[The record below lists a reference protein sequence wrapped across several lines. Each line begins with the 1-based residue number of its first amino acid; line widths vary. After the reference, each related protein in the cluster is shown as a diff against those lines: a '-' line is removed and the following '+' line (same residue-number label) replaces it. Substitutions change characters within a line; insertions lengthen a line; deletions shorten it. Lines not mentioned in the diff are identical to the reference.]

1 MSLWPRVTLIGIG
14 FLLVAGV
21 AQSSVM
27 RPLWQVIGVIGPP
40 ESYTALS
47 FANPRDLPIDFPAKR
62 SSLTVAFLIANAA
75 TRTQN
80 YTWIVSE
87 AEGKNLRRISAGNV
101 NIAAG
106 KTAKVSQQVK
116 ITCKPG
122 QHLELTVSI
131 AHQTERIDALMNCTL

>member
-1 MSLWPRVTLIGIG
+1 MTLVVIG

-21 AQSSVM
+21 AQSSFM
-27 RPLWQVIGVIGPP
+27 RSLWQAIGVIRPP

-62 SSLTVAFLIANAA
+62 SSLTVAFLISNAA
-75 TRTQN
+75 ASIQN

-87 AEGKNLRRISAGNV
+87 TVGKDLRRVSTGN
-101 NIAAG
+101 IDIGSG

-116 ITCKPG
+116 IECKPG
-122 QHLELTVSI
+122 QHVELTVSI
-131 AHQTERIDALMNCTL
+131 AHQTERIDALMNCTS